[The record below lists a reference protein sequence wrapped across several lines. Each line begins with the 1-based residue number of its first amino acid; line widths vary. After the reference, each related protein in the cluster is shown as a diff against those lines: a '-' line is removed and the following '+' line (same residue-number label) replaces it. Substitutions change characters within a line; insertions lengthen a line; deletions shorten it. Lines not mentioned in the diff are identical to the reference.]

1 MHSFLNWFEAR
12 LSKQFLVKYHNNYM
26 ILPAVMILRKKSL
39 ISTVFSMFNV
49 VVARVDYF
57 QDIFYRN

>member
-12 LSKQFLVKYHNNYM
+12 LSKQFLVKYHNM
-26 ILPAVMILRKKSL
+26 ILPAVMILSKKSL

>member
-12 LSKQFLVKYHNNYM
+12 LSKQFLVKYHNM

>member
-12 LSKQFLVKYHNNYM
+12 LSKQFLVKYHNM

-49 VVARVDYF
+49 VVACVDYF

>member
-1 MHSFLNWFEAR
+1 MHSFLNCFEAH
-12 LSKQFLVKYHNNYM
+12 LSKQFLVKYHNM
-26 ILPAVMILRKKSL
+26 ILPAAMILRKKSL
-39 ISTVFSMFNV
+39 ICTVFFMFNV

>member
-1 MHSFLNWFEAR
+1 MPSFLNWFEAR
-12 LSKQFLVKYHNNYM
+12 LSKQFLVKYHNM

>member
-12 LSKQFLVKYHNNYM
+12 LSKQFLVKYHNM

-39 ISTVFSMFNV
+39 ISTVFSIFNV

>member
-12 LSKQFLVKYHNNYM
+12 LSKQFLVKYHNM

-49 VVARVDYF
+49 VVECVDYF